1 MISPIILPLSL
12 ADPKADRLLFLMG
25 EIMATG
31 RSFWA
36 MVRGSPVCMAW
47 VSRAWMVSGKSERAI
62 CVMVLVGLGD
72 SDVHI
77 NIVTRSTIAYNMLCK
92 A

>member
-12 ADPKADRLLFLMG
+12 ADPKAARLLFLMG

-47 VSRAWMVSGKSERAI
+47 VSRAWIVSGRSERAI
-62 CVMVLVGLGD
+62 CVMVLVGLVAG
-72 SDVHI
+72 
-77 NIVTRSTIAYNMLCK
+77 
-92 A
+92 